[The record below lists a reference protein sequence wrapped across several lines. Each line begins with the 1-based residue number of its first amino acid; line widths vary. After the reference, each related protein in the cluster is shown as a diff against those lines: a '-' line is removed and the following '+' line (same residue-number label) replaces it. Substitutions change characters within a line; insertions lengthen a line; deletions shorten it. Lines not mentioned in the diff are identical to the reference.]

1 MTAEIYRYDSIP
13 STQDVLHTLAVGG
26 APTATA
32 VVAVEQS
39 SGRGSRGHSWSAPAG
54 GLWLSVLCRP
64 ASIPAMEVLSLRV
77 ALAIADT
84 VEHIAPSASVLLKW
98 PNDLMLLGRKAGG
111 ILCEA
116 RWQGNTLGWVA
127 VGVGINVS
135 NEIPADLQDR
145 ATSLGTVA
153 PDLSPDH
160 LLAPMIAA
168 IDGAAGLSGVLS
180 SSEID
185 AFHRRDWLLGR
196 HIVEPVHGVADGVEM
211 DGRLRVKVSDGTVA
225 HLRNGGVVLA

>member
-1 MTAEIYRYDSIP
+1 VSATIHRFESLA
-13 STQDVLHTLAVGG
+13 STQDVLHNLAAEG
-26 APTATA
+26 APSATA

-39 SGRGSRGHSWSAPAG
+39 AGRGSRGHSWSAPAG

-64 ASIPAMEVLSLRV
+64 ASIPGMEVLSLRV
-77 ALAIADT
+77 ALAIADAIEQ
-84 VEHIAPSASVLLKW
+84 VAPSASVLLKW

-135 NEIPADLQDR
+135 NAIPGELQDR
-145 ATSLGTVA
+145 ATRLAAVA
-153 PDLSPDH
+153 PALHPDH

-168 IDGAAGLSGVLS
+168 IDGAARHPGVLARQ
-180 SSEID
+180 EVD

-196 HIVEPVHGVADGVEM
+196 HLAEPVPGIADGVEA
-211 DGRLRVKVSDGTVA
+211 DGRLRVIISDGSVA

>member
-1 MTAEIYRYDSIP
+1 MPAAIHRFDSLA
-13 STQDVLHTLAVGG
+13 STQDVLHNLAASG
-26 APTATA
+26 APAATA

-39 SGRGSRGHSWSAPAG
+39 AGRGSRGHSWTAPPG

-64 ASIPAMEVLSLRV
+64 SSIPAMEVLSLRV
-77 ALAIADT
+77 ALAIAAT
-84 VEHIAPSASVLLKW
+84 IEHVAPTASVLLKW

-116 RWQGNTLGWVA
+116 RWQGNALGWVA
-127 VGVGINVS
+127 VGVGINVT

-145 ATSLGTVA
+145 ATRLGTVA
-153 PDLSPDH
+153 PGLQPDH

-168 IDGAAGLSGVLS
+168 IDGAAAHPDILSPAEV
-180 SSEID
+180 D

-196 HIVEPVHGVADGVEM
+196 HLVEPIAGVADGVES
-211 DGRLRVKVSDGTVA
+211 DGRLRVITAAGAIT
-225 HLRNGGVVLA
+225 HLRNGGVIAA